1 MKGIV
6 FTEFLEMVDSAF
18 GEQTCDALLDACP
31 LESGGS
37 YTAVGN
43 YPHNELIA
51 LVTELSRMTDIPL
64 PGLLQRFGEHLFG
77 RFGDLYPSFLA
88 DYKSALD
95 FIPDVENQIHVEVR
109 KLYPDA
115 ELPSFEHRWL
125 EDGRLEVTYQSCR
138 PFADFCAGL
147 LQGCIRHFGDMVSVK
162 REALP
167 SNGQYR
173 ERFLLTK
180 IV

>member
-6 FTEFLEMVDSAF
+6 FTEFMDMVDSAF
-18 GEQTCDALLDACP
+18 GKQTCDALVDACA
-31 LESGGS
+31 LKSGGS
-37 YTAVGN
+37 YSAVGN
-43 YPHNELIA
+43 YPQDELISLA
-51 LVTELSRMTDIPL
+51 SELSRMTDHPL
-64 PGLLQRFGEHLFG
+64 PGLLQRFGEHLFD

-95 FIPDVENQIHVEVR
+95 FIPDVEKQLHVEVR
-109 KLYPDA
+109 ALDPDA

-125 EDGRLEVTYQSCR
+125 EDGRLEITYESSR

-147 LQGCIRHFGDMVSVK
+147 LQGCIRHFGDMISVK

-173 ERFLLTK
+173 ERFLLTR
-180 IV
+180 II